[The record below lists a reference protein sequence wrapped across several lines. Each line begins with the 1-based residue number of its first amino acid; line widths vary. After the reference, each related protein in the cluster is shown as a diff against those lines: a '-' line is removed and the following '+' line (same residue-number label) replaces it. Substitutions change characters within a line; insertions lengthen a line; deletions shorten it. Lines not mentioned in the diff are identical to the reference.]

1 MESQRELL
9 RMLKPKTKVSEN
21 DENEQVPENET
32 RNFYTPTKITTL
44 TYVVTIWL
52 HATPWK

>member
-1 MESQRELL
+1 
-9 RMLKPKTKVSEN
+9 MLKPKTKVSEN